1 MDHHLWNDRLYYH
14 SKAPWAIDVNV
25 LTGITATLTLKRV
38 QEEFELLAQELCQA
52 IGWGVLA
59 YYKRMEELLNIYKDV
74 SLATMHLGN
83 VPLVLD
89 YNIDAIPLHT
99 VGSKRLYKL
108 LSQELHQRL
117 VTHGTLMDE
126 WSKTY
131 PYYGVT
137 ANQKEI
143 GVYYPME
150 QDDLEIQQVDPG
162 AQVGVDEQ
170 LEATVLEINVDDGK
184 DVETTLISR
193 VEEGNSEEN
202 NVPGSAQGT
211 SRGTDAVVT

>member
-59 YYKRMEELLNIYKDV
+59 YYKRMEDTAQYLQGR
-74 SLATMHLGN
+74 LATMHLGN

-143 GVYYPME
+143 G
-150 QDDLEIQQVDPG
+150 G

>member
-1 MDHHLWNDRLYYH
+1 MGHRCECPDGYYCNTNPQ
-14 SKAPWAIDVNV
+14 S
-25 LTGITATLTLKRV
+25 V

-59 YYKRMEELLNIYKDV
+59 YYKRMEDTAQYLQGALPQCI
-74 SLATMHLGN
+74 LAMFHSYW
-83 VPLVLD
+83 D

-143 GVYYPME
+143 GGLLP
-150 QDDLEIQQVDPG
+150 
-162 AQVGVDEQ
+162 
-170 LEATVLEINVDDGK
+170 N
-184 DVETTLISR
+184 
-193 VEEGNSEEN
+193 
-202 NVPGSAQGT
+202 GT
-211 SRGTDAVVT
+211 R